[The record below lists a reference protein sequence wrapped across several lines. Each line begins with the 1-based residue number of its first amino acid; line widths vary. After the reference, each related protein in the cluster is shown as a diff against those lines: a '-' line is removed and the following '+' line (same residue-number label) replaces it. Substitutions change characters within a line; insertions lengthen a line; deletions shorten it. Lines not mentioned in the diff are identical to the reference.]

1 MPKRAPVIPGLVL
14 VVALALGAMGCGS
27 GSSPTTSSTASP
39 AAPPSSPAAPASGR
53 GESSPGASLKEYGAA
68 AGPATKATVAAAAH
82 SFFAA
87 MARGDYAR
95 LCADLAATNHQRLR
109 AFLKG
114 RLRSTGCAAV
124 LKTLLTTA
132 AAGEAR
138 KAASAA
144 ITAVR
149 IKGTTAFVL
158 FRPKGGV
165 PSYFVMKEEG
175 GSWKATSLGPGAPIE
190 LAGP

>member
-1 MPKRAPVIPGLVL
+1 MPRLARVILGLAL
-14 VVALALGAMGCGS
+14 SVALALGAIGCGS
-27 GSSPTTSSTASP
+27 GSSTTTSSAASPGTPPASP
-39 AAPPSSPAAPASGR
+39 AAAAASG
-53 GESSPGASLKEYGAA
+53 GESSPGAGIKEYGAA
-68 AGPATKATVAAAAH
+68 AGATTKATVAAAAH

-95 LCADLAATNHQRLR
+95 LCGDLSDANLQQLR

-114 RLRSTGCAAV
+114 RVRSTGCAAV
-124 LKTLLTTA
+124 VKTLLNTT

-138 KAASAA
+138 KAASAP

-149 IKGTTAFVL
+149 IKGATAFVL

-190 LAGP
+190 PPWS

>member
-1 MPKRAPVIPGLVL
+1 MPRLAPVILGLVL
-14 VVALALGAMGCGS
+14 FVALALGAMGCGM
-27 GSSPTTSSTASP
+27 GSSPTTGSAASR
-39 AAPPSSPAAPASGR
+39 AAPSSPPAAPAAGR
-53 GESSPGASLKEYGAA
+53 GESSPGASIKEYGAA
-68 AGPATKATVAAAAH
+68 AGATTKATVAAAAH

-95 LCADLAATNHQRLR
+95 LCVDLAATNHQQLR

-114 RLRSTGCAAV
+114 RVRSTGCAAV

-132 AAGEAR
+132 PGEAR

-144 ITAVR
+144 ITGVR

-190 LAGP
+190 PAGP

>member
-1 MPKRAPVIPGLVL
+1 MTRRAPVIPGLVL
-14 VVALALGAMGCGS
+14 FVALALGAMGCGS
-27 GSSPTTSSTASP
+27 GSSPTTSSAASP
-39 AAPPSSPAAPASGR
+39 VAPPSPPAAPAPGR
-53 GESSPGASLKEYGAA
+53 GESSPGASIKEYGAA
-68 AGPATKATVAAAAH
+68 ASGTTKATVAAAAH

-87 MARGDYAR
+87 MATGDYAR
-95 LCADLAATNHQRLR
+95 LCADLAAANRQQLR
-109 AFLKG
+109 AFLKAQV
-114 RLRSTGCAAV
+114 RSAGCAAV

-132 AAGEAR
+132 AGEAR
-138 KAASAA
+138 RAASAG

-175 GSWKATSLGPGAPIE
+175 GSWKATSLGPGAPIDP
-190 LAGP
+190 AGP